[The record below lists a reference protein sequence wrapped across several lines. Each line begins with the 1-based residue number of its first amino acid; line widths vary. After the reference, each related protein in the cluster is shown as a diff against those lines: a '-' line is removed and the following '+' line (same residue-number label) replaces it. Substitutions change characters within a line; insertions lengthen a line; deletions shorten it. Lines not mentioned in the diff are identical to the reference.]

1 MNSAPH
7 RSASVGLWLGVSLV
21 LLTAG
26 CQFWQQ
32 RGPKG
37 TGLLPK
43 PADDEKRFSSF
54 QPANPYAQTAPGLLS
69 RIVFEAPGLPGLH
82 IEVRDLLIGPAQ
94 RAESIKLPGTQV
106 AEVRAGTGAVT
117 IDGQRQQIQPGST
130 FAIPDGKSF
139 TVENTTNEAIQI
151 RVHIIRAE

>member
-1 MNSAPH
+1 MNSAPY
-7 RSASVGLWLGVSLV
+7 RLASGSFWMGLSLV

-26 CQFWQQ
+26 CQSWQQ

-43 PADDEKRFSSF
+43 AADDEKKFSSF
-54 QPANPYAQTAPGLLS
+54 QPANPYVQTAPGLLS
-69 RIVFEAPGLPGLH
+69 RTVFEAPGPPGMH
-82 IEVRDLLIGPAQ
+82 IEVRDLLIGPAR
-94 RAESIKLPGTQV
+94 RAENIKLPGTQV
-106 AEVRAGTGAVT
+106 ADVRAGSGTVT
-117 IDGQRQQIQPGST
+117 IDGQRQEIKPGST

-151 RVHIIRAE
+151 RVNVIRAE